1 MSALVNLNARSFS
14 DEPSGPVTEA
24 DLLRAI
30 SACADGDTDFGGWGD
45 FSDTLPVPVLTHYA
59 CTSGH
64 AQPFKPEHADR
75 RFWPVPQRQPAE
87 CCTEIGSDTAAA
99 APSPHGL
106 ARLFT
111 SYPRIATFALICF
124 LLLCM
129 GLADTNDIE
138 AEHEQLADNAA
149 EVQP

>member
-1 MSALVNLNARSFS
+1 MSALVNLNARSFP

-45 FSDTLPVPVLTHYA
+45 FSDTLPIPTLHFTE
-59 CTSGH
+59 
-64 AQPFKPEHADR
+64 QPM
-75 RFWPVPQRQPAE
+75 PAE

>member
-45 FSDTLPVPVLTHYA
+45 FSDTLPIPTLHFTE
-59 CTSGH
+59 
-64 AQPFKPEHADR
+64 QPM
-75 RFWPVPQRQPAE
+75 PAE
-87 CCTEIGSDTAAA
+87 CGTEVEADSPSRTT
-99 APSPHGL
+99 SPHGL
-106 ARLFT
+106 SWLF
-111 SYPRIATFALICF
+111 SCYPRVATFALICF

-129 GLADTNDIE
+129 GLADTNDAE
-138 AEHEQLADNAA
+138 AEHEQLANAA
-149 EVQP
+149 EALP